1 MRKKNKVIG
10 TSNLSEVNFN
20 MKGLILGVAKKRN
33 QVVYGARS
41 IEAQN
46 NLFAR
51 DTKDW
56 DVFDKNP
63 KKVSKIVEKLL
74 NKEMKSNYFYS
85 KEAMHKGTW
94 KVKGIGD
101 DNIMG
106 TPDDEDIADYSKLEK
121 GVPFIIKNGVRYR
134 KLKEEIKAK
143 KKSVADPEFEFRHKK
158 DKDDLNRIKGYLKIK
173 KLMR

>member
-1 MRKKNKVIG
+1 MRKIKNF
-10 TSNLSEVNFN
+10 SNLSEVNFN
-20 MKGLILGVAKKRN
+20 MDKTIKGVAKKRK

-63 KKVSKIVEKLL
+63 KQVAKMVEKILD
-74 NKEMKSNYFYS
+74 KQMKANYFYS
-85 KEAMHKGTW
+85 EEALHKGTW
-94 KVKGIGD
+94 KVKGIGND
-101 DNIMG
+101 RIRG
-106 TPDDEDIADYSKLEK
+106 SEDDESIADYSKLEK
-121 GVPFIIKNGVRYR
+121 GVPFVVKNGVRYR
-134 KLKEEIKAK
+134 KLREEIMAK

-158 DKDDLNRIKGYLKIK
+158 DKDDLNRIKGYLKVQRLLK
-173 KLMR
+173 